1 MDKQALRKQYLEK
14 RKSLSHQ
21 QWRAACD
28 SLFEQVKNNAVLIGS
43 GPVHIFLPIEKFK
56 EVDTWPIIRW
66 LWQKGIRTMTSLTDT
81 ERGILSHVW
90 FDDKT
95 DFNTSKWGIPEPVNA
110 PPADPSLCTV
120 IFVPLLVAD
129 KHGNRIGYGKG
140 FYDGFLS
147 LLPENVKNIGLSL
160 LPILEEIHVAEHHD
174 VKLDMVL
181 APERN

>member
-1 MDKQALRKQYLEK
+1 MDKQALRKQYLDK
-14 RKSLSHQ
+14 RKALSYQ
-21 QWRAACD
+21 EWQAACD
-28 SLFEQVKNNAVLIGS
+28 SLFDQVKANKELIGR

-66 LWQKGIRTMTSLTDT
+66 LWREGIRTMTSLTDIEQGT
-81 ERGILSHVW
+81 LSHVW

-95 DFNTSKWGIPEPVNA
+95 HFNTSKWGIPEPVYT

-147 LLPENVKNIGLSL
+147 SISPATGKVGLSL
-160 LPILEEIHVAEHHD
+160 LPILEEIHEAEQHD

>member
-1 MDKQALRKQYLEK
+1 MDKPALRKIYLEK
-14 RKSLSHQ
+14 RKALSHR

-140 FYDGFLS
+140 FYDGFLA
-147 LLPENVKNIGLSL
+147 LVPKRTKKVGLSL
-160 LPILEEIHVAEHHD
+160 LTLFNGEIHAEAQD
-174 VKLDMVL
+174 IALDLVFVG
-181 APERN
+181 EE

>member
-1 MDKQALRKQYLEK
+1 MDKQALRKQYLEE
-14 RKSLSHQ
+14 RKALSQ
-21 QWRAACD
+21 QAWQAACD
-28 SLFEQVKNNAVLIGS
+28 SLFEQVKGNAALIGG

-66 LWQKGIRTMTSLTDT
+66 LWHEGIRTMTSVTDT
-81 ERGILSHVW
+81 GRGTLSHVW

-95 DFNTSKWGIPEPVNA
+95 HFNTSKWGIPEPVNV

-147 LLPENVKNIGLSL
+147 SLPRSVTKVGLSL
-160 LPILEEIHVAEHHD
+160 LPLVDRPIPEELHD
-174 VKLDMVL
+174 VRLDVVL
-181 APERN
+181 V